1 MAPDLWPSIRLHGI
15 RLLII
20 KHQDIKLL
28 GLMHHDTMHLSISGL
43 SSDLYQPIIVAPQ
56 RSNLSDLE
64 GLSRW
69 KKIYTT
75 VNHLAG
81 CRA

>member
-1 MAPDLWPSIRLHGI
+1 MALDIEPNIILHGI

-20 KHQDIKLL
+20 KHQDMKLL
-28 GLMHHDTMHLSISGL
+28 GLMHHDTWHLSISGL
-43 SSDLYQPIIVAPQ
+43 SSDLYQSIIVAPQ
-56 RSNLSDLE
+56 RPNISSLK
-64 GLSRW
+64 GLRRW

-75 VNHLAG
+75 VNHLSG